1 MKKEKMLKVMLVL
14 VMGVILFVMSTN
26 VYAVEDDIY
35 LDIQDSLP
43 TDNTNTNTGT
53 TTNTNTGTTNTNLSG
68 TTNTNLSG
76 TNSNA
81 DYSTNLPEA
90 GLAENTLLGVG
101 VTVLVIVAIVAY
113 KKVNEELISLYWDFG
128 KYISEK

>member
-1 MKKEKMLKVMLVL
+1 MKREKILKVVLVL
-14 VMGVILFVMSTN
+14 IIGAILFAMSTN

-35 LDIQDSLP
+35 LDIQNSL
-43 TDNTNTNTGT
+43 N
-53 TTNTNTGTTNTNLSG
+53 TNTNTGTTNTNLSG
-68 TTNTNLSG
+68 TTTNTETTNTNLSG
-76 TNSNA
+76 TNSNV

-113 KKVNEELISLYWDFG
+113 KKVNEYKNI
-128 KYISEK
+128 

>member
-53 TTNTNTGTTNTNLSG
+53 TNTNLSGTTTNTG

-113 KKVNEELISLYWDFG
+113 KKVNEYKNI
-128 KYISEK
+128 

>member
-1 MKKEKMLKVMLVL
+1 MKREKILKVVLVL
-14 VMGVILFVMSTN
+14 IIGAVLFAMSTN

-35 LDIQDSLP
+35 LDIQNSL
-43 TDNTNTNTGT
+43 NTNTNTGT

-68 TTNTNLSG
+68 TTTNTGTTNTNLSG
-76 TNSNA
+76 TNSNV

-101 VTVLVIVAIVAY
+101 VTVLVIVAIIAY
-113 KKVNEELISLYWDFG
+113 KKVNEYKNI
-128 KYISEK
+128 

>member
-113 KKVNEELISLYWDFG
+113 KKVNEYKDI
-128 KYISEK
+128 

>member
-68 TTNTNLSG
+68 TTTNTGTTNTNLSG

-113 KKVNEELISLYWDFG
+113 KKVNEYKNI
-128 KYISEK
+128 

>member
-53 TTNTNTGTTNTNLSG
+53 TTNTNLSG

-101 VTVLVIVAIVAY
+101 VTVLVIVAIVTY
-113 KKVNEELISLYWDFG
+113 KKVNEYKNI
-128 KYISEK
+128 